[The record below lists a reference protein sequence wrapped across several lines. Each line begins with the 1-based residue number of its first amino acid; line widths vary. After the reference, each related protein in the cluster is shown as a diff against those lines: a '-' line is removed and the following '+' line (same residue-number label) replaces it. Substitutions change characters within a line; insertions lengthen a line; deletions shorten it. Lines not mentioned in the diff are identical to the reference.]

1 MPRLPQVSGR
11 ALIRLLSSLG
21 YEVIRQRGSHIR
33 VRKISAL
40 GEHNLTVPDHA
51 VLADGVAA
59 RCQLLRVWVVGAWLR
74 AEELVYRGI
83 SKPPSKP
90 GLAQIEA

>member
-11 ALIRLLSSLG
+11 ALIRLLSALG

-51 VLADGVAA
+51 VLAKGTLNDI
-59 RCQLLRVWVVGAWLR
+59 LTRVSLWNNIPKEKLV
-74 AEELVYRGI
+74 EELR
-83 SKPPSKP
+83 
-90 GLAQIEA
+90 